1 MNRFYSEIEK
11 SLKQGT
17 KSAKNDMPNV
27 PAWVKVAAIWAVE
40 VAGAIV
46 VAKAMYFTFFLEY
59 MGRDFDAYA
68 LSGVIGAALVFT
80 FDQFLERAHFFFNEE
95 MKADGKLVAWLVLG
109 VLLVFLDFKIGNAT
123 MESKRAEANQK
134 ALNARLEGIQSDALY
149 VSNLETAR
157 IAGARLVELDAQ
169 EKAYLADPEN
179 SGLSHSRIIR
189 ERERTLKAKQK
200 ADSSATARITTVR
213 AQIVSAH
220 NAESNAGF
228 GGVAYPSLPIITAL
242 FAIAYHKFHVRLR
255 LGLVRA
261 PLMEV
266 QDVSKFP
273 SVAAA
278 ASYVAPETEEP
289 ETPQD
294 RLAELSARERDVLEY
309 FTANP
314 NATIAQAVADEV
326 GSTGTVHRVKNAL
339 IEKGFLN
346 A

>member
-1 MNRFYSEIEK
+1 MSRFYSEIEK
-11 SLKQGT
+11 SLKQGS
-17 KSAKNDMPNV
+17 KAAKNDMPNI

-40 VAGAIV
+40 VAGAVV

-59 MGRDFDAYA
+59 LGRDFDAYA

-80 FDQFLERAHFFFNEE
+80 FDQFLERAHFWFNENHG
-95 MKADGKLVAWLVLG
+95 ADGKLVAWLIIG
-109 VLLVFLDFKIGNAT
+109 VLLVALDFKIGNAT

-134 ALNARLEGIQSDALY
+134 ALSARLEGIQSDALY
-149 VSNLETAR
+149 ASNLETAR
-157 IAGARLVELDAQ
+157 LAGARLVELDAQ

-220 NAESNAGF
+220 AAESNAGF
-228 GGVAYPSLPIITAL
+228 GSVAYPSLPIVVSL
-242 FAIAYHKFHVRLR
+242 FAIAYHKFNVRLR

-261 PLMEV
+261 PMVEV
-266 QDVSKFP
+266 KEVSKFQ

-278 ASYVAPETEEP
+278 ESYVAPEIEDP

-294 RLAELSARERDVLEY
+294 RLAGLSQRERDVLEY

-314 NATIAQAVADEV
+314 GATIAQAVADKV
-326 GSTGTVHRVKNAL
+326 GATGTVHRVKSAL

>member
-1 MNRFYSEIEK
+1 MSRFYSEIEK

-17 KSAKNDMPNV
+17 KSANSEMPNV
-27 PAWVKVAAIWAVE
+27 PAWVKVAVIWAVE
-40 VAGAIV
+40 VAGAVV

-59 MGRDFDAYA
+59 LGRDFDAYA

-109 VLLVFLDFKIGNAT
+109 VLLVMLDFKIGNAT
-123 MESKRAEANQK
+123 MESKRVEANQK
-134 ALNARLEGIQSDALY
+134 ALSARLEGLESDALY
-149 VSNLETAR
+149 ASNLETAKL
-157 IAGARLVELDAQ
+157 AGARLVELDAQ
-169 EKAYLADPEN
+169 EKSYLADPEN

-220 NAESNAGF
+220 VAESNAGF
-228 GGVAYPSLPIITAL
+228 GNVAYPSLPIIVAL
-242 FAIAYHKFHVRLR
+242 FAIAYHKFSVRLR

-261 PLMEV
+261 PIVEV
-266 QDVSKFP
+266 QDVSKFS
-273 SVAAA
+273 SVKEAER
-278 ASYVAPETEEP
+278 YVAPEEEEY

-294 RLAELSARERDVLEY
+294 RLAGLSDRERDVLEY

-314 NATIAQAVADEV
+314 GATIAQAVADEV
-326 GSTGTVHRVKNAL
+326 GATGTVHRVKSAL
-339 IEKGFLN
+339 IEKGFLS

>member
-1 MNRFYSEIEK
+1 MSRFYTEIEK

-17 KSAKNDMPNV
+17 KSAKSEMPNV

-59 MGRDFDAYA
+59 LGRDFDAYA

-134 ALNARLEGIQSDALY
+134 ALTARLEGLDTDALY
-149 VSNLETAR
+149 ASNLETS
-157 IAGARLVELDAQ
+157 RLMGSRLAELDAQ

-189 ERERTLKAKQK
+189 ERAQILKAKQK
-200 ADSSATARITTVR
+200 ADSSATVRITTVR

-228 GGVAYPSLPIITAL
+228 GSVAYPSLPIIVAL
-242 FAIAYHKFHVRLR
+242 FAIAYHKFHVRLG

-261 PLMEV
+261 PIMEV
-266 QDVSKFP
+266 QDVSKFQN
-273 SVAAA
+273 VEAFKR
-278 ASYVAPETEEP
+278 YVEP
-289 ETPQD
+289 EEQEPESPQD
-294 RLAELSARERDVLEY
+294 RLAGLSARERSVLEY

-314 NATIAQAVADEV
+314 TATIAQAVADEV
-326 GSTGTVHRVKNAL
+326 GATGTVHRVKNQL
-339 IEKGFLN
+339 IEKGFLS